1 MWRIAFVLMAAA
13 LTSAAQAADWYE
25 TRGWAPIINGNVEAA
40 RERAV
45 ENALRQGLDLAGGSV
60 QSVEEV
66 VDGVITGQ
74 RMQWRSN
81 GAIEHAELV
90 RERTNK
96 QRHEVTLRTLIRPN
110 VSACGNSQYKPAVVL
125 APFEV
130 AFPEHLRHGDIQ
142 TIGATSSFRFSRLLG
157 QHSQS
162 LRVAQLL
169 SAPQGVSRFVN
180 ANQNVE
186 LAEFTRR
193 VAREYNSQY
202 IIAGIFHD
210 LSATPVDG
218 PNLLFWRHPAHNR
231 QFELSLYLLDGYSGE
246 LLTTASVSG
255 LTAWPYPYNA
265 QVDTSSDA
273 FWRNEFGQQLESR
286 MRDLVYGFDQKLQC
300 QGLKGLV
307 LRTDNEQIYTN
318 LGERNLIMPG
328 TKAQLLHRGGFLD
341 ELGQY
346 REQWVVNPAELVV
359 TQVYGS
365 SSVLQVSNGEPLIGV
380 QQRDIILIK

>member
-13 LTSAAQAADWYE
+13 LTSVAHAADWYE
-25 TRGWAPIINGNVEAA
+25 TRGWAPIINGNVDAA
-40 RERAV
+40 RERAI

-96 QRHEVTLRTLIRPN
+96 QRHEVTLRTLIQPN
-110 VSACGNSQYKPAVVL
+110 VNACESSHYKPAVVL
-125 APFEV
+125 VPFEV

-142 TIGATSSFRFSRLLG
+142 AIGAASSFRFSRLLG

-162 LRVAQLL
+162 LRVAQLMNG
-169 SAPQGVSRFVN
+169 PQGITRFVD
-180 ANQNVE
+180 ANQKVE

-202 IIAGIFHD
+202 VIAGVFHD
-210 LSATPVDG
+210 LSATPVNG
-218 PNLLFWRHPAHNR
+218 PNILFWRHPAHNR

-246 LLTTASVSG
+246 LLTTASVSA
-255 LTAWPYPYNA
+255 LTTWSYPYNA
-265 QVDTSSDA
+265 QVDTNSEA
-273 FWRNEFGQQLESR
+273 FWRGDFGQQLESR
-286 MRDLVYGFDQKLQC
+286 MRDLVYGIDQKLQC
-300 QGLKGLV
+300 QGLKGFV
-307 LRTDNEQIYTN
+307 LRSDNEQIYTN
-318 LGERNLIMPG
+318 LGEQNLIVPG
-328 TKAQLLHRGGFLD
+328 TKAQLLHRGGFVD

-346 REQWVVNPAELVV
+346 REQWIVNPAELVV
-359 TQVYGS
+359 SQVYGS
-365 SSVLQVSNGEPLIGV
+365 SSVLRVSNGEPLVGV
-380 QQRDIILIK
+380 QPRDIIIIK